1 MNIQTLKL
9 NEKDIDIN
17 NNIKSYNTSIT
28 NPKINYKNKICIKP
42 WGYEFLA
49 YESTKIGIW
58 ILNINKN
65 NKTSLHKHYNKD
77 TLLIVLYGCIK
88 LNLIDDYK
96 LLTIFDMITIPKDK
110 FHGIESISDNSIILE
125 LEIYNDNANFS
136 DKNDLFRIN
145 DLYKRDNIGYEKSIT
160 ISEDLIKYNYIYFQ
174 NNYSDNMFKLY
185 SSINEIIYSNDSIYI
200 LLKGIINYNG
210 IYIKEGSIIN
220 DYINH
225 YKNND
230 DNHYND
236 NDDNHYEILEIRI
249 PYYKEDKKIIYNLNH
264 LELLMNEIKTKKNI
278 LTSGCFDIIHIGHLE
293 FLKKSKCLGDN
304 LLVCLSNDEQISKLK
319 GENRPVNNYIDR
331 IKLFKTISYVDYII
345 LYDEENIEKESTLNN
360 IMEIIK
366 PLYWVKGSDY
376 KIDDIIKKHPTVNI
390 KLLENIPNISTTQ
403 IIKTIIK
410 KQ

>member
-9 NEKDIDIN
+9 NENDIIIN
-17 NNIKSYNTSIT
+17 NNIKSYNSSKT

-42 WGYEFLA
+42 WGYEYLA
-49 YESTKIGIW
+49 YESNKIGIW

-77 TLLIVLYGCIK
+77 TLLIVISGCIK
-88 LNLIDDYK
+88 LNLINDYK
-96 LLTIFDMITIPKDK
+96 LLSIFDIITIPKDK
-110 FHGIESISDNSIILE
+110 FHGIESITDNSIVLE
-125 LEIYNDNANFS
+125 LEIYNDNATFS

-145 DLYKRDNIGYEKSIT
+145 DIYKRDNIGYEKSIQ
-160 ISEDLIKYNYIYFQ
+160 ISEDLEKYNYIYFE
-174 NNYSDNMFKLY
+174 NNYKDNIFKLY
-185 SSINEIIYSNDSIYI
+185 SNINDIINIDDFSIYI
-200 LLKGIINYNG
+200 LLKGVINYNG
-210 IYIKEGSIIN
+210 LYIKEGSIIN
-220 DYINH
+220 DYINFCNNDNN
-225 YKNND
+225 NND
-230 DNHYND
+230 DE
-236 NDDNHYEILEIRI
+236 YEILEIRI

-264 LELLMNEIKTKKNI
+264 LELLINEIKNKKNI
-278 LTSGCFDIIHIGHLE
+278 LTSGCFDIVHIGHLE
-293 FLKKSKCLGDN
+293 FLKQSKCLGDN

-345 LYDEENIEKESTLNN
+345 LYNEEDIDKETTLNN

-376 KIDDIIKKHPTVNI
+376 NFESIIKKHPSVNI
-390 KLLENIPNISTTQ
+390 KLIENIPNISTTQ
-403 IIKTIIK
+403 IIKNIIK

>member
-1 MNIQTLKL
+1 MNIQRLKL
-9 NEKDIDIN
+9 NESDIN
-17 NNIKSYNTSIT
+17 IKNNIKSYDNSKT

-49 YESTKIGIW
+49 YETSKIGIW

-77 TLLIVLYGCIK
+77 TLLIVISGCIK
-88 LNLIDDYK
+88 LNLINDYK
-96 LLTIFDMITIPKDK
+96 ILAIFDMITIPKNK
-110 FHGIESISDNSIILE
+110 FHGIESISDNSIVLE
-125 LEIYNDNANFS
+125 LEIYNNNANFS

-160 ISEDLIKYNYIYFQ
+160 ISEDLNKYNYIYFE
-174 NNYSDNMFKLY
+174 NNYKDTIYKLY
-185 SSINEIIYSNDSIYI
+185 SSINDIINVDEYSIYI

-220 DYINH
+220 DYIN
-225 YKNND
+225 YCKNENE
-230 DNHYND
+230 NENE
-236 NDDNHYEILEIRI
+236 NKNEILEIRI

-264 LELLMNEIKTKKNI
+264 LELLMNEIKKKKNI

-293 FLKKSKCLGDN
+293 FLKQSKCLGDN
-304 LLVCLSNDEQISKLK
+304 LLVCLSNDEQIKKLK

-345 LYDEENIEKESTLNN
+345 LYDEENIEKEITLNN
-360 IMEIIK
+360 IMEIIQ

-390 KLLENIPNISTTQ
+390 KLLENITNISTTQ
-403 IIKTIIK
+403 IIKSIIK

>member
-9 NEKDIDIN
+9 NEQDIDIN
-17 NNIKSYNTSIT
+17 NNIKSYNNSIT

-58 ILNINKN
+58 ILNINIH

-77 TLLIVLYGCIK
+77 TLLIVLSGCIK

-110 FHGIESISDNSIILE
+110 FHGIESISDNSVVLE

-145 DLYKRDNIGYEKSIT
+145 DLYKRDNIGYEKSII
-160 ISEDLIKYNYIYFQ
+160 ISEDLNKYNYIYFE

-185 SSINEIIYSNDSIYI
+185 SSMNDIIYLNDSIYI

-220 DYINH
+220 DFICKN
-225 YKNND
+225 NND
-230 DNHYND
+230 DKI
-236 NDDNHYEILEIRI
+236 EILEIRKS
-249 PYYKEDKKIIYNLNH
+249 YYKEDKKIIYNLNH
-264 LELLMNEIKTKKNI
+264 LELLMNEIKNKKNI
-278 LTSGCFDIIHIGHLE
+278 LTSGCFDIIHVGHLE
-293 FLKKSKCLGDN
+293 FLKKSKCLGNN

-345 LYDEENIEKESTLNN
+345 LYNEENIEKEITLNN

-376 KIDDIIKKHPTVNI
+376 NIDDIIKKHPTVNI

-410 KQ
+410 TQ

>member
-17 NNIKSYNTSIT
+17 NNIKSYNNSIT

-58 ILNINKN
+58 ILNINIH

-77 TLLIVLYGCIK
+77 TLLIVLSGCIK

-110 FHGIESISDNSIILE
+110 FHGIESISDNSVVLE
-125 LEIYNDNANFS
+125 LEIYNNNANFS

-160 ISEDLIKYNYIYFQ
+160 ISEDLNKYNYIYFE
-174 NNYSDNMFKLY
+174 NNYKDTIYKLY
-185 SSINEIIYSNDSIYI
+185 SSINDIINVDEYSIYI

-220 DYINH
+220 DYIN
-225 YKNND
+225 Y
-230 DNHYND
+230 
-236 NDDNHYEILEIRI
+236 
-249 PYYKEDKKIIYNLNH
+249 
-264 LELLMNEIKTKKNI
+264 
-278 LTSGCFDIIHIGHLE
+278 C
-293 FLKKSKCLGDN
+293 
-304 LLVCLSNDEQISKLK
+304 
-319 GENRPVNNYIDR
+319 
-331 IKLFKTISYVDYII
+331 
-345 LYDEENIEKESTLNN
+345 
-360 IMEIIK
+360 
-366 PLYWVKGSDY
+366 
-376 KIDDIIKKHPTVNI
+376 
-390 KLLENIPNISTTQ
+390 
-403 IIKTIIK
+403 